1 MISRIHILI
10 ILFLLSCFAMACTS
24 ASAIQLDETALVP
37 ETIADSHKTDHK
49 AAPILQADDFVQVCN
64 QELRNSCIDPVIP
77 GPKASAS
84 NDPIVVAQNTASTDA
99 PTDQDSSASVNVPS
113 DNHAAVDD
121 PSAQN
126 AVPSSNDLPTVA
138 SNTQQTATIPEDLSP
153 LPDDIRQKLQSIP
166 WDVDPEVLNAV
177 EKENEGGH
185 FPWSDELRPDRFYD
199 SIHGLGGTYIGV
211 GTDQAYVYMGWQ
223 RPTLA
228 FAVDYDPW
236 VICIHYGYIALFD
249 TCNDIECFKKMLD
262 DKNGTFNFL
271 LNTYYATH
279 PNKRE
284 IAKIFRANAHGI
296 SRRLNRIAALGL
308 PTFVNDPETYRY
320 IQTLIRTG
328 RLVTMQANLLGNTA
342 FKAISQTLRENGR
355 TVTTLYTS
363 NAEQY
368 WGYNK
373 AFKANIRAIP
383 WADNGMIMRTIAT
396 KMANGDYTY
405 RIMPH
410 QVFLAWLDD
419 PRGTNVYK
427 ISQSYVIR
435 QRGEGSTEPPDIP
448 FILDDRLP
456 SAAKS
461 K

>member
-1 MISRIHILI
+1 MFSRTHILY
-10 ILFLLSCFAMACTS
+10 FLTLVSCLAMACTS
-24 ASAIQLDETALVP
+24 ASAIQPDETTLAP
-37 ETIADSHKTDHK
+37 DTIVGSAKTNDTTPLACDQAQQNNCLPADT
-49 AAPILQADDFVQVCN
+49 APNPSGDSSP
-64 QELRNSCIDPVIP
+64 QENTAPNP
-77 GPKASAS
+77 
-84 NDPIVVAQNTASTDA
+84 PIVVAQNTITHDA
-99 PTDQDSSASVNVPS
+99 PAIQD
-113 DNHAAVDD
+113 H
-121 PSAQN
+121 PSADVADTAPNAPTASQTNDGASPAQN
-126 AVPSSNDLPTVA
+126 LA
-138 SNTQQTATIPEDLSP
+138 QQSPTIPEDLSP
-153 LPDDIRQKLQSIP
+153 LAEDVRQKLQSIP
-166 WDVDPEVLNAV
+166 WDVEPEVLNAV

-185 FPWSDELRPDRFYD
+185 FPWSDELRPDKFYD
-199 SIHGLGGTYIGV
+199 SIRGLGGTYIGV

-236 VICIHYGYIALFD
+236 VVCIHYGYIALFD
-249 TCNDIECFKKMLD
+249 TCDDIACFKKMLD
-262 DKNGTFNFL
+262 DKTGTFNFL

-279 PNKRE
+279 PNKRQ

-296 SRRLNRIAALGL
+296 SRRLNRIAALGV

-320 IQTLIRTG
+320 IQTLIRSG
-328 RLVTMQANLLGNTA
+328 RLITMQANLLGNTA
-342 FKAISQTLRENGR
+342 LKAISQTLQENGR

-419 PRGTNVYK
+419 PRGTNVYR
-427 ISQSYVIR
+427 ISQSYVIQ
-435 QRGEGSTEPPDIP
+435 QREEGSTQPPDIP
-448 FILDDRLP
+448 FILDNRLP
-456 SAAKS
+456 SEVKS